1 MPQHVMK
8 TGRTTA
14 TTDFGKALLDA
25 IGKNHGPAQRTDV
38 ERAELWERHSRLGPE
53 ERRRHAMPD
62 GHQLATLDQLLSLA
76 HAEPDFPKAERSVF
90 FLFVNAVETTLKGR
104 RALVRKDRREG
115 WVRLV
120 RSSTALKPP
129 VPVKQRRVLGLRLPY
144 EESDIRDLVES
155 WIRSGDAFLV
165 DQLVD
170 APPGM
175 ASHDP
180 VEAAWARLS
189 RVRIH
194 PHAQG
199 LHLDDADLELA
210 MQWVNPTHASAA
222 RRLLSNHHGERA
234 EQLGSLTLEHE
245 DCLFR
250 EMHRCLGARYAE
262 RFCARIL
269 ELWGH
274 VVVDVSRLAVRNPAD
289 PRWTTHD
296 LEVDETPIDVKSV
309 TYNRAGLYT
318 WPLVKKLR
326 PAVRYDAVQMRW
338 GPSLVSFLD
347 GTLLRHTEY
356 LGSLSRSDLGAFAA
370 MADPP
375 LSLEISESVFEGKPR
390 LAAWC
395 FAVGDAGYQAWNVAY
410 GDVLDA
416 LRRTD
421 RHRPDLSLGR
431 SVILRAHGNA
441 DMLRSSESRLLEEH
455 IALCRI
461 ADATRVFGKSPRVLI
476 AALLNEFQRGLHG
489 KVTLSRQLKSALSAL
504 GRNYPLGVFDPTGS
518 TLAFLSALLQLLEN
532 PTAITDIISIRL
544 MSPQWLRGTTRS
556 GEQVTLI
563 TNCKHCSEFPLIRGR
578 ERTCG
583 HGARR
588 LICARGHCCGR
599 FQ

>member
-1 MPQHVMK
+1 MPNHVMK
-8 TGRTTA
+8 TGRTTT

-25 IGKNHGPAQRTDV
+25 IGNSHGILQRTDV
-38 ERAELWERHSRLGPE
+38 ERAELWERNSRLGPE

-62 GHQLATLDQLLSLA
+62 GHQLATLDQVLSLA
-76 HAEPDFPKAERSVF
+76 HAEPDFSKAERSMF
-90 FLFVNAVETTLKGR
+90 FLFVNAVETVLKGR

-120 RSSTALKPP
+120 RSSTAQKPP
-129 VPVKQRRVLGLRLPY
+129 AQVKQRRLLGVRLPHV
-144 EESDIRDLVES
+144 ESDIRALVES

-170 APPGM
+170 ASPRM

-189 RVRIH
+189 KVCVH
-194 PHAQG
+194 PHAHG
-199 LHLDDADLELA
+199 LHLDDADLALA

-222 RRLLSNHHGERA
+222 GKLISSNNGERA
-234 EQLGSLTLEHE
+234 VQLGSLTLEQE
-245 DCLFR
+245 DGLFR

-262 RFCARIL
+262 RFCARLL

-274 VVVDVSRLAVRNPAD
+274 VVVDVSGLAVRNPTD
-289 PRWTTHD
+289 PRWITHD
-296 LEVDETPIDVKSV
+296 LEVDDMPVDVKSV

-347 GTLLRHTEY
+347 GTILPHTEY
-356 LGSLSRSDLGAFAA
+356 LGSLSRSDLIAFAA

-421 RHRPDLSLGR
+421 RHRPAMSLGR
-431 SVILRAHGNA
+431 SAILRAHGNA
-441 DMLRSSESRLLEEH
+441 NILRSNESRLLEEH
-455 IALCRI
+455 VALCRI
-461 ADATRVFGKSPRVLI
+461 ADAIRVFGKSPRVLI
-476 AALLNEFQRGLHG
+476 AALLNEFQRALHG
-489 KVTLSRQLKSALSAL
+489 KVTLSRQLKNALGTL

-518 TLAFLSALLQLLEN
+518 ILAFLSALLQLLEN
-532 PTAITDIISIRL
+532 PTAITDITSIRL

-578 ERTCG
+578 ERTCE
-583 HGARR
+583 HGTRR
-588 LICARGHCCGR
+588 LVCARGHCCGR